1 MSQTQISQELLNAVY
16 VCLEDPALTA
26 REFYP
31 EFSKAWREIF
41 KKASRNT
48 ADYFDIASERCYTV
62 HLDFAGISTDFHF
75 DQLKIAEWYDKEL
88 KNRKKVVFSGKKLKR
103 SRRTGQLV
111 YQDIVCDYEPEAAEP
126 ALDEHNRNIIAC
138 ALPGLPPSMRII
150 YGNKFVNS
158 RFNPLRL
165 STLGCFLI
173 GTDYVP
179 AFLGSALELAV
190 YLFLMDYCIIKE
202 NYQKVKDCDM
212 RQLLHA
218 LRISPMLRIK
228 GLA

>member
-1 MSQTQISQELLNAVY
+1 MSQTQINQELLSAVY
-16 VCLEDPALTA
+16 KCLEDPEIKS
-26 REFYP
+26 RGFFP
-31 EFSKAWREIF
+31 EFNKAWRDIF
-41 KKASRNT
+41 KKASHNT
-48 ADYFDIASERCYTV
+48 ADYFDIASDRCYTV
-62 HLDFAGISTDFHF
+62 HVDFAGISTDFHF
-75 DQLKIAEWYDKEL
+75 DQLKMAEWYDKEL

-103 SRRTGQLV
+103 SRRTGELV
-111 YQDIVCDYEPEAAEP
+111 YQDIVCDYDPDAPEP

-138 ALPGLPPSMRII
+138 ALPGMPPTMRIV

-165 STLGCFLI
+165 ASLGCFLI

-179 AFLGSALELAV
+179 AFLGSAMELAV
-190 YLFLMDYCIIKE
+190 YLFMMDYCIIKE
-202 NYQKVKDCDM
+202 NYLKVKDSDM
-212 RQLLHA
+212 VRLLHA